1 MKEKY
6 SMNQITKT
14 LEKLFKAGYTTEKLI
29 TSMQMDDLTKVPN
42 LTTVEMYII
51 IEFKNAIK
59 EKRIISFFSQSYES
73 NKKGDM

>member
-51 IEFKNAIK
+51 IEFNYFIYKF
-59 EKRIISFFSQSYES
+59 IIFL
-73 NKKGDM
+73 